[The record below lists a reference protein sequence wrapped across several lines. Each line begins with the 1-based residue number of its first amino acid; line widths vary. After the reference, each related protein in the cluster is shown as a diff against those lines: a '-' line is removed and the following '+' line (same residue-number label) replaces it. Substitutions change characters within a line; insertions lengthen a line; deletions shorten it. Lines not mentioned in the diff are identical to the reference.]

1 MQIKLPQEVKNLLE
15 ILNSNNFEAFVVG
28 GCVRDSLLG
37 ITPHDWDICT
47 SATPQ
52 EIKECFTGFTI
63 FDFGMKHGTISVLIG
78 ENIYEITTYR
88 IDGEYLNNR
97 HPENVT
103 FTKDIINDLSRRD
116 FTVNAI
122 AYNEDRGVV
131 DPFNGKADLDKKII
145 RCVGDA
151 DKRFKE
157 DALRI
162 IRALRFA
169 SVYDFKIE
177 ENTSAS
183 IINNANLLKNIAV
196 ERITFEFNKLLCGD
210 GVEMILNDYRDVI
223 AVFIPEIVPMFDYDQ
238 CTKHHS
244 RDLWHHTTYS
254 VKSIS
259 QDALLR
265 MVMLLHDLG
274 KPDSCKKDSDGT
286 SHFKGHQRIS
296 ADYALVVLRR
306 LKYPTD
312 FIERCKLLIE
322 YHDVRFNGSKRQ
334 VKRLVSKIGEDNFIL
349 LLQVQKADLLAQSQY
364 MREEKLEKIVLGER
378 CFEEIIAEKECFSL
392 KQLEI
397 SGYDLI
403 ALGIKGRKIGKILEK
418 LLSLVID
425 EKLENNKTEL
435 INKAVELKATIE
447 IE

>member
-1 MQIKLPQEVKNLLE
+1 MSQGGVKLQIKLPQEVKNLLE
-15 ILNSNNFEAFVVG
+15 NLNSNNFEAFVVG

-52 EIKECFTGFTI
+52 EIKECFAGFTI

-103 FTKDIINDLSRRD
+103 FAKDIINDLSRRD

-177 ENTSAS
+177 ESTSAS

-196 ERITFEFNKLLCGD
+196 ERITVEFNKLL
-210 GVEMILNDYRDVI
+210 
-223 AVFIPEIVPMFDYDQ
+223 
-238 CTKHHS
+238 
-244 RDLWHHTTYS
+244 
-254 VKSIS
+254 
-259 QDALLR
+259 
-265 MVMLLHDLG
+265 
-274 KPDSCKKDSDGT
+274 
-286 SHFKGHQRIS
+286 
-296 ADYALVVLRR
+296 
-306 LKYPTD
+306 
-312 FIERCKLLIE
+312 
-322 YHDVRFNGSKRQ
+322 
-334 VKRLVSKIGEDNFIL
+334 
-349 LLQVQKADLLAQSQY
+349 
-364 MREEKLEKIVLGER
+364 
-378 CFEEIIAEKECFSL
+378 
-392 KQLEI
+392 
-397 SGYDLI
+397 
-403 ALGIKGRKIGKILEK
+403 
-418 LLSLVID
+418 
-425 EKLENNKTEL
+425 
-435 INKAVELKATIE
+435 
-447 IE
+447 